1 MKRGNRLLILSIP
14 LIVILTIGVIYE
26 YGLRGIREELSSVSD
41 LKTAK
46 IQTLQKYMVALSHK
60 DDFEKQLSD
69 LKEIREKENDKI
81 MMAQTTAIAAANL
94 QDSVKSIITE
104 KGGTIN
110 SDKVEKPEE
119 KESFKI
125 INVVMDANF
134 PDVRALADALYAIE
148 TQTPYLVVKELD
160 VKVRNYND
168 PKDLIVKL
176 KIAAL
181 TGGK

>member
-1 MKRGNRLLILSIP
+1 MKRENRLLILSIP

-26 YGLRGIREELSSVSD
+26 YGVRGIREELSSVSD

-46 IQTLQKYMVALSHK
+46 IRTLQKYMEALSRK
-60 DDFEKQLSD
+60 DDFENQLLS
-69 LKEIREKENDKI
+69 LKEKREKENDKV
-81 MMAQTTAIAAANL
+81 MVAQTTAIAAANL
-94 QDSVKSIITE
+94 QDSVKNIITDR
-104 KGGTIN
+104 GGTIN

-119 KESFKI
+119 LESFKV
-125 INVVMDANF
+125 INVVMDVNF
-134 PDVRALADALYAIE
+134 PDIRALSDTLYAIE
-148 TQTPYLVVKELD
+148 TQSPYLVVKELD

-176 KIAAL
+176 KIAAM